1 MLSKIYIAKNAKSYI
16 ELRWILTADTCVAGA
31 MYLLIRDE
39 GKTASV
45 FSYNDKYKPV
55 TVTIGTAATLWE
67 DPTSGQP
74 YILVINQ
81 ALFFGDKVQVSL
93 LNPNQLRAN
102 GLRVDDVPR
111 QLLCNSTHSIY
122 FLNKDVRIPLC
133 LDGIT
138 SGFKSRKPTMQE
150 VDEMP
155 HLELTA
161 DSIWKPSSTHFAEM
175 ETTLVASVSTV
186 HCTTDT
192 TSGGHKTHCHDLQR

>member
-1 MLSKIYIAKNAKSYI
+1 MHVDNAKSKS
-16 ELRWILTADTCVAGA
+16 ILQEAVPVCYFIKNLYREEREVLYRTEMDSHADTCVAGA

-39 GKTASV
+39 GKTVSV
-45 FSYNDKYKPV
+45 FSYNDEYKPV

-81 ALFFGDKVQVSL
+81 ALFFGDKVQMSL

-111 QLLCNSTHSIY
+111 QFLRNSTHSIY
-122 FLNKDVRIPLC
+122 FPNEDVRIPLC
-133 LDGIT
+133 LDGIM

-150 VDEMP
+150 VDEIP

-161 DSIWKPSSTHFAEM
+161 DSIWKPSDKYNTI
-175 ETTLVASVSTV
+175 
-186 HCTTDT
+186 
-192 TSGGHKTHCHDLQR
+192 